1 MKYCKFDIITCNKGI
16 FSQWNSL
23 LIYAL
28 QTACGTS
35 DVIPHNT
42 VLLHRFTLKR
52 PKDHRHSACVVFCL
66 VSYYLRGI
74 FFSLSSCQASLFW
87 FEHVHPVIF
96 LSRWLA
102 DWWILMLCQQDD
114 FLMKYA
120 QTPLSDFISINCAV
134 KSKIRLPPYK
144 LLLIQIPHHVTTGKS
159 LHWTSNRQ
167 GSSSQTRS
175 IQTLPNPLG

>member
-16 FSQWNSL
+16 FSQGNSL

-35 DVIPHNT
+35 DVIPYNT
-42 VLLHRFTLKR
+42 VLLHLPSNALKII
-52 PKDHRHSACVVFCL
+52 VTQL
-66 VSYYLRGI
+66 VLSFVLHHTI
-74 FFSLSSCQASLFW
+74 SEAFFFSLSSCQASLFW